1 VSDTLLRSKVPVTET
16 ADKSGTEPE
25 PASLRVPAEIVVELV
40 YALTASVTNTPVP
53 DLVNVEIGVSIGSD
67 TVMLPAPV
75 NVIAGVPLVASNA
88 LPEATSK
95 VNVPAEL
102 PIVAAAFSVTALVTE
117 LLFARLSKAPVPEPL
132 PPIVKG
138 SETESSEPSK
148 CTAPVL
154 LTSVIP
160 AVVPSAAFL
169 ATLSTP
175 AETLVV
181 PVYVLSLEP
190 DNLSVLAPD
199 LVTAPSPE
207 ITPENVCVVPAVALE
222 NVNVL
227 PTDVMAM
234 LPLYDALV
242 PSVPDTVM
250 LPPDAAMVVLPE

>member
-1 VSDTLLRSKVPVTET
+1 
-16 ADKSGTEPE
+16 
-25 PASLRVPAEIVVELV
+25 
-40 YALTASVTNTPVP
+40 
-53 DLVNVEIGVSIGSD
+53 
-67 TVMLPAPV
+67 M
-75 NVIAGVPLVASNA
+75 
-88 LPEATSK
+88 
-95 VNVPAEL
+95 
-102 PIVAAAFSVTALVTE
+102 
-117 LLFARLSKAPVPEPL
+117 
-132 PPIVKG
+132 
-138 SETESSEPSK
+138 
-148 CTAPVL
+148 L

-160 AVVPSAAFL
+160 AVVPKATFL

-190 DNLSVLAPD
+190 DSLSVLAPD

-227 PTDVMAM
+227 PTDVMTM
-234 LPLYDALV
+234 LPEYDALV

>member
-1 VSDTLLRSKVPVTET
+1 M
-16 ADKSGTEPE
+16 
-25 PASLRVPAEIVVELV
+25 I
-40 YALTASVTNTPVP
+40 ASVTNTPVP
-53 DLVNVEIGVSIGSD
+53 DLVNVEIGVSIGSF

-75 NVIAGVPLVASNA
+75 NVIAGVPLVASKA
-88 LPEATSK
+88 LPEAPSK

-190 DNLSVLAPD
+190 DN
-199 LVTAPSPE
+199 
-207 ITPENVCVVPAVALE
+207 
-222 NVNVL
+222 
-227 PTDVMAM
+227 
-234 LPLYDALV
+234 
-242 PSVPDTVM
+242 
-250 LPPDAAMVVLPE
+250 

>member
-1 VSDTLLRSKVPVTET
+1 M
-16 ADKSGTEPE
+16 
-25 PASLRVPAEIVVELV
+25 I
-40 YALTASVTNTPVP
+40 ASVTNTPAP

-88 LPEATSK
+88 LPKVSN

-102 PIVAAAFSVTALVTE
+102 PIVAAALSVTAPVTV
-117 LLFARLSKAPVPEPL
+117 LLLAKLSNAPEPEPL
-132 PPIVKG
+132 AAIVNG
-138 SETESSEPSK
+138 SETESPEPSK

-154 LTSVIP
+154 LTSVTP
-160 AVVPSAAFL
+160 AVVPSATFL

-207 ITPENVCVVPAVALE
+207 ITPENVCVVTAVALE

-227 PTDVMAM
+227 PTDVMSM